1 MENST
6 TTSSPIERCP
16 QEILEDIFL
25 ECLPSTHEA
34 DRLLTP
40 LRISH
45 VCSWWRTVAFHL
57 PQLWRSLH
65 LSMNSKKMTKYELF
79 GLDDAR
85 PRVSGNSRKLAKLYT
100 DNARGHTLSLHFEI
114 QILCH
119 GMGNILTTYADR
131 LRFLRLQ
138 VTPTYAGN
146 YAGADVL
153 GPFVNL
159 PASSIDQLESLHLTW
174 TYSST
179 VRYNTIRTFT
189 LASRLRKLRL
199 GFGSADGA
207 DALLEPPFNSY
218 YFMIPW
224 AQLTHLCMDNISVET
239 WDDLLHS
246 CPKLQECLVTFS
258 SFSHNTSTFTLQSPS
273 TISHPTVI
281 PHLRKLGINI
291 GRSGGLFSFEHLDM
305 PALDTLQIS
314 AKPWTRNER
323 ARKFQWRDPLVPSFQ
338 WFKNLS
344 TLTVSLQD
352 MSTLIEDFIGILPHA
367 ISLKN
372 LSVFYIENGS
382 GVEMILQSLT
392 YDPAL
397 CEEESGGQVALPK
410 LEFLKL
416 EMANTYDLRP
426 ATPSLPGSI
435 RDFVKRRWWGKH
447 DERDSDHRR
456 TARLASCEIGMVFF
470 RKRGA
475 KSFFGDV
482 EQAVSQFRTQGLR
495 VRVYESR
502 CNWSYDQMTQDW
514 W

>member
-1 MENST
+1 
-6 TTSSPIERCP
+6 
-16 QEILEDIFL
+16 
-25 ECLPSTHEA
+25 
-34 DRLLTP
+34 
-40 LRISH
+40 
-45 VCSWWRTVAFHL
+45 
-57 PQLWRSLH
+57 
-65 LSMNSKKMTKYELF
+65 MTKYELF

-85 PRVSGNSRKLAKLYT
+85 PRVSGNSRKLAKLYA
-100 DNARGHTLSLHFEI
+100 DNARDHTLSVHFEI

-119 GMGNILTTYADR
+119 GMGHILTSYADR

-138 VTPTYAGN
+138 VTPTYAGV
-146 YAGADVL
+146 DVL

-159 PASSIDQLESLHLTW
+159 PESSVDQLESLHLTW

-179 VRYNTIRTFT
+179 TRFNTITTF
-189 LASRLRKLRL
+189 ACAPRLRKLRL
-199 GFGSADGA
+199 GFGSADGG
-207 DALLEPPFNSY
+207 DALVEPSFNSY

-246 CPKLQECLVTFS
+246 CPKLEECLVTFGN
-258 SFSHNTSTFTLQSPS
+258 FSHGTSTFMLQSPS
-273 TISHPTVI
+273 TISQPTVI
-281 PHLRKLGINI
+281 PHLKKLGINI

-344 TLTVSLQD
+344 TLIVSLQD
-352 MSTLIEDFIGILPHA
+352 MSTLVEDFTGILPYA
-367 ISLKN
+367 TCLKS

-382 GVEMILQSLT
+382 DVEMILQTLT

-397 CEEESGGQVALPK
+397 CESAEQVTLPK
-410 LEFLKL
+410 LECLRL

-426 ATPSLPGSI
+426 AAPSLPETI
-435 RDFVKRRWWGKH
+435 HDFLKCRWW
-447 DERDSDHRR
+447 RR
-456 TARLASCEIGMVFF
+456 GSEDDASVLCRLTPRLASCEIGMAFF

-475 KSFFGDV
+475 RSFFGDV
-482 EQAVSQFRTQGLR
+482 EEAVSPFRMQGLR
-495 VRVYESR
+495 VHVYESR
-502 CNWSYDQMTQDW
+502 CNWNYDQMTQEW
-514 W
+514 WWW